1 MDADRPTVPLNGR
14 FDPPWRADDA
24 AGVLTQLGGGF
35 LLVSGAIVQRP
46 DPQLGREQLRRGGGV
61 AALVRSLRDFFLPPS
76 SAGHCGQWLLLL
88 SSLFL
93 CSCSFLLPLLPFS
106 SSDRLPTKEKGK
118 M

>member
-46 DPQLGREQLRRGGGV
+46 DPQLGREQLRRGGGGV
-61 AALVRSLRDFFLPPS
+61 AVLVRSL
-76 SAGHCGQWLLLL
+76 
-88 SSLFL
+88 
-93 CSCSFLLPLLPFS
+93 
-106 SSDRLPTKEKGK
+106 
-118 M
+118 